1 MMSEFKEG
9 EVNWYVVRTQTKRE
23 NAAATYIRK
32 ELGLEVVAPKIRY
45 TKATRRGKVLWKEAM
60 FPGYIFVK
68 FDRFVVEKAVCYA
81 PGVLKLVQFGD
92 YVPAIG
98 EEFVMQVSAMLG
110 DSEVLDIEQE
120 VQEGRDYEVVD
131 GVLKGEVG
139 QVLEVLPGG
148 QRVMILMEM
157 IGGQHA
163 VEVDVYSLFLP
174 KPGMR
179 KDS

>member
-1 MMSEFKEG
+1 MMSEFTEG

-23 NAAATYIRK
+23 NAAATYIKK

-68 FDRFVVEKAVCYA
+68 FDRFIDEKAVCYA

-92 YVPAIG
+92 YVPKIE
-98 EEFVMQVSAMLG
+98 EEFVLQISAILG
-110 DSEVLDIEQE
+110 DSEMLDLEQE
-120 VQEGRDYEVVD
+120 VQQGREYEVVD

-139 QVLEVLPGG
+139 EVLEILPGG
-148 QRVMILMEM
+148 QRVMMLLEM
-157 IGGQHA
+157 IGGKQA
-163 VEVDVYSLFLP
+163 VEVDVYSLLLP
-174 KPGMR
+174 KPGVR
-179 KDS
+179 KNE